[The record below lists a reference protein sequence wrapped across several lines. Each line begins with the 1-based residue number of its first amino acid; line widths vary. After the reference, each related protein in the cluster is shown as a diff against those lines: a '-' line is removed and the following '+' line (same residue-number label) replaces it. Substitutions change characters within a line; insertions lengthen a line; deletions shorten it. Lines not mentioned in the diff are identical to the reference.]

1 MDRCTGHS
9 WASSGS
15 SLSDPDAPRRLTARG
30 AAHKVRAVNT
40 RKTRWPEITS
50 GMIVGFLI
58 GLPIAATLAGFV
70 AWAATQRRA
79 KELAEDY
86 RQYQVVVVTQPVVAG
101 EPLTANQVA
110 RRPVPSMVVSDNTVS
125 PDEVNDLIGKPPSVS
140 FEPGDLLIRSAFGL
154 PPREPPAQE
163 TEADE
168 GG

>member
-1 MDRCTGHS
+1 M
-9 WASSGS
+9 
-15 SLSDPDAPRRLTARG
+15 
-30 AAHKVRAVNT
+30 KT

-86 RQYQVVVVTQPVVAG
+86 RQYQVVVVIQPVAAG
-101 EPLTANQVA
+101 EPLEASRVA
-110 RRPVPSMVVSDNTVS
+110 RRPVPAMVVSDNTVS
-125 PDEVNDLIGKPPSVS
+125 PDEVNDLIGKAPSVS

-154 PPREPPAQE
+154 PPREKPEAEDDADAGEVPSPAE
-163 TEADE
+163 
-168 GG
+168 